1 LSAFDRS
8 ACQQKFKVCT
18 WGASLFKRPI
28 EYISA
33 RGLGIAIA
41 NAALKRDEPGIR
53 LLKPK
58 EAVFCAMKNFKMRA
72 LG

>member
-1 LSAFDRS
+1 LTEVRASRNSKSALGVPAFSS
-8 ACQQKFKVCT
+8 AP
-18 WGASLFKRPI
+18 S